1 MTKEE
6 DDSRRREKEGKR
18 GSEKGSAT
26 LFPQRNRA
34 PLKKKFFLECS
45 KPARRT
51 LKFSAAIQQAAAAPF
66 SLGLHK

>member
-34 PLKKKFFLECS
+34 PLKKKVLS
-45 KPARRT
+45 
-51 LKFSAAIQQAAAAPF
+51 
-66 SLGLHK
+66 